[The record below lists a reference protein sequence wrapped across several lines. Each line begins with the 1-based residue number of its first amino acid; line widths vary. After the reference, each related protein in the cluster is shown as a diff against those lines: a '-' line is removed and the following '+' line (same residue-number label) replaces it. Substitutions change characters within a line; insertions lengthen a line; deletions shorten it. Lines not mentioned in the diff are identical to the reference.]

1 MRAFKFIHD
10 PRAFEVVAD
19 ETRRRIIY
27 LLRAKEMTVSQI
39 AEALGKT
46 PQAIYHQIK
55 KLTEVGLVEVARE
68 ERVDHFIETYYRA
81 SAEVFE
87 FSHGE
92 PGSAETEEH
101 VKEAFEALGRVGVPT
116 KAGPEVIQKVIE
128 VEAVMSRMGLSPGLE
143 EKIAHLEDVGFL
155 TKSHVYKLAQFATM
169 SDGQFEEWIKSE
181 KALRT
186 LIKSAVGTE
195 QKRS

>member
-19 ETRRRIIY
+19 ETRRKIIY
-27 LLRAKEMTVSQI
+27 LLRAKEMTVSQL

-87 FSHGE
+87 FTHGE
-92 PGSAETEEH
+92 PGSEEAVNQ
-101 VKEAFEALGRVGVPT
+101 VKEAFEALARVGLPT
-116 KAGPEVIQKVIE
+116 KASPEIIQKVME
-128 VEAVMSRMGLSPGLE
+128 VESSMNRMGLSPGLE

-155 TKSHVYKLAQFATM
+155 TKSHAYKLAQFATM
-169 SDGQFEEWIKSE
+169 TDGQFEEWIKTE
-181 KALRT
+181 KTLRT
-186 LIKSAVGTE
+186 LMKSAADRE
-195 QKRS
+195 QGSS